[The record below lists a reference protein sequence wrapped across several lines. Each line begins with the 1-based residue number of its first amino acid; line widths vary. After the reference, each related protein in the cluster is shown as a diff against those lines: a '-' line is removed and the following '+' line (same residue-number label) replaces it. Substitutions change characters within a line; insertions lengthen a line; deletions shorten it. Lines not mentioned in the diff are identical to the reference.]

1 MTLTLFPSYSITDL
15 CAKSAALF
23 LTAALVVSMVPAN
36 ADHADS
42 ANWQL
47 DTQGSQISFVTVKAG
62 DIAEVHSLSK
72 LSGNVSF
79 GEGHSGEVNLDIHLE
94 SVETNIPIRNER
106 ILEFLFEVARFPL
119 AEVHGHVPASAFLE
133 LAAGEST
140 SASLPLRLDLHG
152 ESIAINAE
160 VLVMRVANDR
170 VMVTSTQPII
180 VNAASVG
187 LVAGI
192 DKLQQL
198 ASLPSISKAVPVSFV
213 LSFTRQK

>member
-42 ANWQL
+42 AKWQL
-47 DTQGSQISFVTVKAG
+47 DTDGSQISFVTVKAG

-94 SVETNIPIRNER
+94 SVETSIPIRNER
-106 ILEFLFEVARFPL
+106 ILEFLFEVAQFPL
-119 AEVHGHVPASAFLE
+119 A
-133 LAAGEST
+133 
-140 SASLPLRLDLHG
+140 
-152 ESIAINAE
+152 
-160 VLVMRVANDR
+160 
-170 VMVTSTQPII
+170 
-180 VNAASVG
+180 
-187 LVAGI
+187 
-192 DKLQQL
+192 
-198 ASLPSISKAVPVSFV
+198 
-213 LSFTRQK
+213 